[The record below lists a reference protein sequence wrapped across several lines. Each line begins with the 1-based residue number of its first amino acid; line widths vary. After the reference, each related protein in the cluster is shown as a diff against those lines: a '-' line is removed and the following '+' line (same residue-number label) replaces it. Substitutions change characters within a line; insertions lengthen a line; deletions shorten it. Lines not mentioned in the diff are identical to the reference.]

1 MNKLMKGLMLV
12 LAIFSLNAHADY
24 CIAVSG
30 GAGNGGATFV
40 GTNFTVPAKGA
51 CKPWS
56 GIMKTGITVVGTSV
70 GTACLSDDGK
80 LFTVSLQ
87 STAPEFLGLGVIST
101 DHIELCPL
109 SLTLGCPAHNGQ
121 SDRGSFFSGAALKK
135 TCTASDSLI
144 PSSHD

>member
-1 MNKLMKGLMLV
+1 MAV
-12 LAIFSLNAHADY
+12 SFNAWADY
-24 CIAVSG
+24 CIAVNG
-30 GAGNGGATFV
+30 GWGNGGTTFV
-40 GTNFTVPAKGA
+40 GVNFSSPAAGA

-56 GIMKTGITVVGTSV
+56 GIFKTATSVVGTSV

-87 STAPEFLGLGVIST
+87 STAPEWLGVGVTAT

-109 SLTLGCPAHNGQ
+109 ASTQGCPAHAGQ
-121 SDRGSFFSGAALKK
+121 SDRGTFSGPAVKRACNAA
-135 TCTASDSLI
+135 TSQI